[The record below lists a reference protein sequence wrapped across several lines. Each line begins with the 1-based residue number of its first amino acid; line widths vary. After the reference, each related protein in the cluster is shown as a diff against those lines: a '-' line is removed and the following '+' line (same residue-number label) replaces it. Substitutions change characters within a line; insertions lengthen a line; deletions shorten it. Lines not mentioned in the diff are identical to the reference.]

1 MSYDQP
7 DSRSSR
13 YGASSRSRIGHC
25 LGESSPGARGISE
38 RRAIALR
45 GALTIAISAAL
56 TVAST
61 ESLQAGSDPSEVEL
75 GMLDGTN
82 GFSINGE
89 AGNDRL
95 GQSVSG
101 IGDING
107 DGIDDALVGAFLAD
121 PNGDNSGRAYVVFG
135 ASGGFTSPLDPSTL
149 DGTNGFVINGEAAED
164 RAGWSVGG
172 AGDVNDDGIDDLII
186 GAIFSSPNGDRS
198 GRAYVVFGASGGFT
212 SPLELS
218 SLDGANGF
226 MLNGEAEGDEAGE
239 SVAGA
244 GDINGDGIDDLI
256 IGSSLADGS
265 GDRSGRA
272 YVVFGSGDP
281 FPGIIELSS
290 LDGVSGF
297 KIDGEAATDYAGVAV
312 AGAGDINA
320 DGLDDLLVG
329 AHFADPNGITSGRSY
344 VIFGSSDP
352 FTSPF
357 SLSALNGLNGFAIN
371 GEAAQ
376 HRSGESLA
384 GAGDLNGDT
393 IDDLIIGAARAEVA
407 GTRVGRSY
415 VVFGSDQAFVSELD
429 LADLNG
435 TNGFIIDGEAEFDDF
450 GASVASAGDV
460 NSDGIDDLLIGA
472 DGADPNGNA
481 SGRGYV
487 LFGTLEPR
495 PSPFS
500 VASLDSSNGFVLNGE
515 ALGDNTGE
523 SVSGLGDF
531 NGDGI
536 ADLALG
542 ARGADP
548 NGSSSGRAHI
558 VFGRRGDALFADR
571 FEAP

>member
-1 MSYDQP
+1 MSNDQL

-13 YGASSRSRIGHC
+13 YREESHCRMGPC
-25 LGESSPGARGISE
+25 LGAPSGGTRVRPE
-38 RRAIALR
+38 RRGFDLR

-56 TVAST
+56 AVAST
-61 ESLQAGSDPSEVEL
+61 EPLQAGSDPSEVEL
-75 GMLDGTN
+75 STLDGTN
-82 GFSINGE
+82 GFAINGE
-89 AGNDRL
+89 VANDRL

-135 ASGGFTSPLDPSTL
+135 ASGGFSSSLDPSML

-198 GRAYVVFGASGGFT
+198 GRAYVVFGSAGGFT

-226 MLNGEAEGDEAGE
+226 LLNGEAEGDETGE

-244 GDINGDGIDDLI
+244 GDVNGDGIDDLI
-256 IGSSLADGS
+256 IGSILADGS

-272 YVVFGSGDP
+272 YVVFGSDDP
-281 FPGIIELSS
+281 FPGAIELSS

-297 KIDGEAATDYAGVAV
+297 KIDGEAANDYAGVAV

-320 DGLDDLLVG
+320 DGLDDLLIG

-344 VIFGSSDP
+344 VVFGSSDP
-352 FTSPF
+352 FNSPF
-357 SLSALNGLNGFAIN
+357 SLSALNGSNGFALN

-376 HRSGESLA
+376 HRSGESIA
-384 GAGDLNGDT
+384 GAGDVNGDT
-393 IDDLIIGAARAEVA
+393 IDDLIIGAPRAEVS

-415 VVFGSDQAFVSELD
+415 VVFGSDEAFASELD

-435 TNGFIIDGEAEFDDF
+435 ANGFIIDGEEEFDDF

-460 NSDGIDDLLIGA
+460 NSDGIDDLLMGA
-472 DGADPNGNA
+472 DGAGPKGNA
-481 SGRGYV
+481 SGRGYI
-487 LFGTLEPR
+487 LFGNVEQH

-500 VASLDSSNGFVLNGE
+500 VASLDGSNGFVLNGE
-515 ALGDNTGE
+515 TLGDNTGE

-536 ADLALG
+536 DDLVLG

-548 NGSSSGRAHI
+548 NGSNSGRAYI
-558 VFGRRGDALFADR
+558 VFGRRGDVVFIDR
-571 FEAP
+571 FESP